1 MALQRQLAGAQGGSG
16 ASRQGARRATKLVT
30 SAVAAPPRSAPPT
43 AAPPKRSKNEA
54 IKENSDYLRHPL
66 ISELAQGESPS
77 IGEDAVQLLK
87 FHGSYMQDHREERSF
102 SDGKQYQFMMRTR
115 QPAGTVTNQ
124 LYRTMD
130 DLSAQ
135 YGNGTMRLTTRQTFQ
150 LHGILKQDLKTV
162 FQDVIR
168 NMGSTLSACGDVN
181 RNTMAP
187 PAPFTN
193 DSRYIHAS
201 KLAVDIADLLAPQ
214 AGAYYD
220 VWLDGERF
228 MSHEMESSEVTS
240 AREDNS
246 TGTNFPDSP
255 EPIYGSQFMPRK
267 FKIAVTV
274 PGDNHLD
281 VFTNDVAVIVVCDN
295 DGNLQGANLAV
306 GGGMGKAHGKSDT
319 SPFVAK
325 ELGYVPAENILHAV
339 KAIACVQRDYG
350 RRDDRKQVS
359 YLMSCL
365 SAQYL
370 LLFIVPRDVHIST
383 SLCSTDRSLNVGHRC
398 HFLADGFTFA
408 RIPIVEDV
416 SFPEC

>member
-1 MALQRQLAGAQGGSG
+1 MVQRRVTAGTAVERAGRKRNQRQGR
-16 ASRQGARRATKLVT
+16 SRTLRYSIQLQ
-30 SAVAAPPRSAPPT
+30 AVATPTRAAPPT
-43 AAPPKRSKNEA
+43 AAPPKRSKNES

-66 ISELAQGESPS
+66 ISELNDPS
-77 IGEDAVQLLK
+77 NGSSAISEDAVQLLK
-87 FHGSYMQDHREERSF
+87 FHGSYQQDHREERSF

-124 LYRTMD
+124 LYRAMD
-130 DLSAQ
+130 DLSDA

-162 FQDVIR
+162 FSDVIR

-187 PAPFTN
+187 PAPFKS
-193 DSRYIHAS
+193 DKRYAHAS
-201 KLAVDIADLLAPQ
+201 QLAVDIADLLAPQ

-228 MSHEMESSEVTS
+228 MSHEMESSEVTKV
-240 AREDNS
+240 REDNS

-267 FKIAVTV
+267 FKVATTV

-281 VFTNDVAVIVVCDN
+281 VFTNDIAVIVICDDN
-295 DGNLQGANLAV
+295 GNLQGANIAV
-306 GGGMGKAHGKSDT
+306 GGGMGKTHGKSET
-319 SPFVAK
+319 SPFVAQ
-325 ELGYVPAENILHAV
+325 ELGFVTADKVLHAV

-350 RRDDRKQVS
+350 RRDDRKQVCGTFFIPFQLLVEVS
-359 YLMSCL
+359 
-365 SAQYL
+365 QY
-370 LLFIVPRDVHIST
+370 F
-383 SLCSTDRSLNVGHRC
+383 
-398 HFLADGFTFA
+398 FL
-408 RIPIVEDV
+408 
-416 SFPEC
+416 